1 MSRRKMMLCSAIAV
15 ASLSLASLATRCWAG
30 SSEIS
35 QGKSLHQRFK
45 IGACD
50 WSLGKASD
58 PASFEMAR
66 RIGLDGV
73 QVSMGSV
80 ENDLHLR
87 RPDVQKQFLKAAKEN
102 GMEIASLCIL
112 NLNSVPYK
120 SDPRTVR
127 WVSDSI
133 DVCKAMQ
140 VPIVMLPFF
149 GKGDLRNDKK
159 GLDVVVE
166 RLKGVAPKAEKAGV
180 VIGLESWLSAE
191 QNMDII
197 NRVGSPAV
205 KVYYDVGNSHKRG
218 YDIYKEIRSLGAENL
233 CEFHAKDYGNLFG
246 EGKVDFKKVR
256 LAMDDAGYRGWIQ
269 IEGAKPLGLEAS
281 YRHNAKYLRSI
292 FQPELIYLIGDD
304 FSAWRQNTGTWQIV
318 GEAIMDPENE
328 KLIAAGP
335 GSGVI
340 VNGPKGKTVNL
351 FSRKHFGDVR
361 AHIEFMIPRKSNSGV
376 YFMGR
381 YEIQIYDS
389 WGVKKSEYPGI
400 ECGGIYQRWD
410 KNRTPKG
417 FEGHS
422 PLVNATLPP
431 GKWQSFDVI
440 FRAPRFDKSGKKI
453 TNARFKKVIHNGVV
467 VHKNIELTGPTRS
480 AAYSDEKPTGPLM
493 LQGNHGPV
501 AYRNIRVTPLACEE

>member
-1 MSRRKMMLCSAIAV
+1 MPNTCAV
-15 ASLSLASLATRCWAG
+15 
-30 SSEIS
+30 
-35 QGKSLHQRFK
+35 
-45 IGACD
+45 
-50 WSLGKASD
+50 
-58 PASFEMAR
+58 
-66 RIGLDGV
+66 
-73 QVSMGSV
+73 
-80 ENDLHLR
+80 
-87 RPDVQKQFLKAAKEN
+87 FL
-102 GMEIASLCIL
+102 
-112 NLNSVPYK
+112 
-120 SDPRTVR
+120 
-127 WVSDSI
+127 
-133 DVCKAMQ
+133 
-140 VPIVMLPFF
+140 
-149 GKGDLRNDKK
+149 
-159 GLDVVVE
+159 
-166 RLKGVAPKAEKAGV
+166 
-180 VIGLESWLSAE
+180 
-191 QNMDII
+191 
-197 NRVGSPAV
+197 
-205 KVYYDVGNSHKRG
+205 
-218 YDIYKEIRSLGAENL
+218 
-233 CEFHAKDYGNLFG
+233 
-246 EGKVDFKKVR
+246 
-256 LAMDDAGYRGWIQ
+256 
-269 IEGAKPLGLEAS
+269 
-281 YRHNAKYLRSI
+281 
-292 FQPELIYLIGDD
+292 QPELIYLIGDD

-440 FRAPRFDKSGKKI
+440 FRAPRFDKTDKKI

-501 AYRNIRVTPLACEE
+501 AYRIIRVTPLACEE